1 MSKLQTCKFAMAI
14 LKFRIYFE
22 EDDSIYR
29 DVAVRHTQSFLQ
41 LHQVILKAYEFDSKH
56 QATFYRS
63 NDNWQRGREITL
75 EKYDKP
81 YRAEPL
87 LMESTTIGSE
97 IRDPN
102 QKFVYVYD
110 FVKNWGFLVELIS
123 VSKEE
128 NGKLDYPAVV
138 KAEGI
143 PPSQYGTKG
152 LVGDKLTEMEEK
164 YDLTK
169 GTEGFVVKGEGG
181 EEEVS
186 EAEEEPTRKKSR
198 RGRGGR
204 ARTKSFKGVR
214 EPTVIIIV
222 GPTAVGKTAAAIRLA
237 QQAANQDHLGR
248 FPAML
253 SRIEY
258 RRRQTLRRQSSPAVH
273 HYFIN
278 SHSIHE
284 EVNAA
289 IFEELALQWTA
300 DIFRENPTAVMVGR
314 HRALYQGL
322 YRWPR

>member
-1 MSKLQTCKFAMAI
+1 MAI

-63 NDNWQRGREITL
+63 NDLWQRGREITL

-87 LMESTTIGSE
+87 LMEATPIGSE

-102 QKFVYVYD
+102 QKFIYVYD
-110 FVKNWGFLVELIS
+110 FVKNWSFLVELIN

-128 NGKLDYPAVV
+128 SGKLDYPAVV

-143 PPSQYGTKG
+143 APSQYGTKG

-169 GTEGFVVKGEGG
+169 GTEGFVLKGEEG
-181 EEEVS
+181 EEEP
-186 EAEEEPTRKKSR
+186 ADTEEPSEEGEEGATD
-198 RGRGGR
+198 
-204 ARTKSFKGVR
+204 
-214 EPTVIIIV
+214 EII
-222 GPTAVGKTAAAIRLA
+222 
-237 QQAANQDHLGR
+237 
-248 FPAML
+248 
-253 SRIEY
+253 
-258 RRRQTLRRQSSPAVH
+258 
-273 HYFIN
+273 
-278 SHSIHE
+278 
-284 EVNAA
+284 
-289 IFEELALQWTA
+289 
-300 DIFRENPTAVMVGR
+300 
-314 HRALYQGL
+314 
-322 YRWPR
+322 